1 MTRAAQVA
9 HAVKAMRE
17 ARAAS
22 SADLP
27 AAPLKFLIFEDNG
40 GGYYWT
46 IVTGGGKTLVRA
58 GSLGSYEEA
67 RRAADIVRRGASG
80 ASFDER
86 FGDRALAAL
95 PAPVDA
101 TAPDRMDAERWLDED
116 GSFSSEAV
124 TR

>member
-17 ARAAS
+17 ARAGS
-22 SADLP
+22 SADLA
-27 AAPLKFLIFEDNG
+27 AAPLKFLIAEDNR

-46 IVTGGGKTLVRA
+46 IVAGRGETLARSD
-58 GSLGSYEEA
+58 SLGSYEDA
-67 RRAADIVRRGASG
+67 RRVADIVRHGAAG

-86 FGDRALAAL
+86 FGD
-95 PAPVDA
+95 PAPDPPPAQVEA
-101 TAPDRMDAERWLDED
+101 TARDRMDAERWLDWD

-124 TR
+124 SR